1 MLVKL
6 FDSDL
11 YMKITTP
18 KYLLERHQDIVLVD
32 TIWDGGASINK
43 PAQNKV
49 ESAQSVRSGGNDTTC
64 NIPTVNSE
72 GAKDVIESNT
82 KSHGDT
88 SNTSISND
96 YDHEKETTT
105 DNSVSKAGG
114 ETKDTVSSKSPSI
127 ATDLDLDKMN
137 KKQRENRTLRG

>member
-1 MLVKL
+1 MGWWC
-6 FDSDL
+6 
-11 YMKITTP
+11 
-18 KYLLERHQDIVLVD
+18 KYKQTNV
-32 TIWDGGASINK
+32 
-43 PAQNKV
+43 
-49 ESAQSVRSGGNDTTC
+49 
-64 NIPTVNSE
+64 PTVNSE

-96 YDHEKETTT
+96 YDHENVTST
-105 DNSVSKAGG
+105 DNTVTKAGG

-137 KKQRENRTLRG
+137 KKKRETSSQKSIGIFICK